1 MNVSTA
7 HNDAVV
13 AACRIPALN
22 ARLALL
28 ASADATRSTIA
39 FFDNA
44 QPADADTAEGATA
57 IVTIELTQ
65 AAGTVD
71 EGNFQ
76 ILLDTP
82 IEEQVNGADPVDGS
96 VPTWARIYTP
106 DGSSWADVTVT
117 VEGDGGEI
125 QLVQTG
131 VDGGSNPEARL
142 FNGAFARIAS
152 ASIQG

>member
-7 HNDAVV
+7 HANAVID
-13 AACRIPALN
+13 ACRIPALN

-28 ASADATRSTIA
+28 ASADVSRSTIA
-39 FFDNA
+39 FFDGT

-57 IVTIELTQ
+57 IVTLTMTQ
-65 AAGTVD
+65 AAGVVD
-71 EGNFQ
+71 EANFK
-76 ILLDTP
+76 IVLDTP
-82 IEEQVNGADPVDGS
+82 LEEQVANADAVNGS

-106 DGSSWADVTVT
+106 AGAAWADLSVT

-131 VDGGSNPEARL
+131 TDGGGNPEARL
-142 FNGAFARIAS
+142 FNGAYARIAS
-152 ASIQG
+152 AEIQG